1 MFEIKKKTIK
11 TQDKLT
17 KFESNHNCFIDF
29 TLIRFY
35 LCYKSIL
42 SSTTYRNA
50 SYLPVLRVEL
60 PCIFSEFGVFHL
72 KS

>member
-17 KFESNHNCFIDF
+17 KFESNHNCFINF
-29 TLIRFY
+29 ILIRFY

-42 SSTTYRNA
+42 LSTIYQNT
-50 SYLPVLRVEL
+50 SYLPVFKVEL
-60 PCIFSEFGVFHL
+60 PCIFGEFDVFHL